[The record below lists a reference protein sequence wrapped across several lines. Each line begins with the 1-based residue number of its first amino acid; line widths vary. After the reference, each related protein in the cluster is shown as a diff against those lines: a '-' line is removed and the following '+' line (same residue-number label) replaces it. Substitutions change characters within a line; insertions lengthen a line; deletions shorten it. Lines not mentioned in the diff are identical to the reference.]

1 MTGGKFEVESFGHD
15 KRAAQFTMG
24 GCCDTLTSTDY
35 KDPCIVAYPVQ
46 NHPQDSRVTIEED
59 ASTVQTLN
67 AKMGT
72 GGATRRS
79 SSSTRGGVSGRLL
92 PEHRDRMVE

>member
-1 MTGGKFEVESFGHD
+1 M
-15 KRAAQFTMG
+15 
-24 GCCDTLTSTDY
+24 TSTDY

-59 ASTVQTLN
+59 ATTVQTLN

-72 GGATRRS
+72 GGGNTPLILIDAS
-79 SSSTRGGVSGRLL
+79 GGVSGRML
-92 PEHRDRMVE
+92 PEHRHRMVE

>member
-1 MTGGKFEVESFGHD
+1 MILYKTKEKDFPCESFGHD
-15 KRAAQFTMG
+15 KRAARFTRG

-46 NHPQDSRVTIEED
+46 NHLQDSRVTIEED
-59 ASTVQTLN
+59 ADTVQTLN

-72 GGATRRS
+72 GGGVTR
-79 SSSTRGGVSGRLL
+79 
-92 PEHRDRMVE
+92 H

>member
-1 MTGGKFEVESFGHD
+1 M
-15 KRAAQFTMG
+15 
-24 GCCDTLTSTDY
+24 TSTDY

-59 ASTVQTLN
+59 ATTVQTLN

-72 GGATRRS
+72 GGGNTPLVLIEKSSCKRNTQNTTSGSRS
-79 SSSTRGGVSGRLL
+79 
-92 PEHRDRMVE
+92 